1 MYGIR
6 EAEKAF
12 WSESL
17 SKAIRSSFRIRE
29 VEKSFSASR
38 ARKARWG
45 RKAVH

>member
-29 VEKSFSASR
+29 AEKSFFAGEFIKSDPF
-38 ARKARWG
+38 KLPNP
-45 RKAVH
+45 